1 MVNELVPGNL
11 NAKNM
16 PVFCK
21 KHVQEGRT
29 VYREQGEKGLE
40 YKKIDLSKG
49 KKPVKNKQSNSG
61 FPLVYKIGEKH
72 SSNEKDHHHLKRVTE
87 TVISDCSQRQEILE
101 CGVCHG

>member
-21 KHVQEGRT
+21 KHVQVGRT
-29 VYREQGEKGLE
+29 VYREHGEKGLE
-40 YKKIDLSKG
+40 YEKVGLSKG
-49 KKPVKNKQSNSG
+49 AKPVKNKQSSSG
-61 FPLVYKIGEKH
+61 FPIVYKIGEKR
-72 SSNEKDHHHLKRVTE
+72 SSIEKDHHHLKRVME

-101 CGVCHG
+101 CGVCSG